1 MAALL
6 RRLTQNPVVL
16 KELRGRM
23 RGRRAFVVLT
33 IYLLLL
39 SGFSLLIYAA
49 ASASADSPVGSGS
62 TNAIGKSV
70 FTGIVAVELFLACFV
85 TPAFTAAGI
94 SGERERQTFD
104 LLRTTLLKAPALV
117 GGKVLSALAYVLLLI
132 FAAVPLQSMAFL
144 LGGIG
149 PEEVAIS
156 LWLLVV
162 SALAFGMLGIFVS
175 SATNTTLRS
184 SVATYGMLFTIMIG
198 IPVLMLLGL
207 ALLSALYRPLGW
219 GGVASGYGLDAAI
232 TYLSLLLVSLNPILA
247 AALTEQYLI
256 TEHTA
261 LFFTTTSY
269 TGGHTLPMVSPWI
282 PFSIIYLLATILLY
296 VLTVRRV
303 RRVDR

>member
-6 RRLTQNPVVL
+6 RGLTQNPVIL

-33 IYLLLL
+33 VYLLLL
-39 SGFSLLIYAA
+39 SGFSLLVYAA
-49 ASASADSPVGSGS
+49 ASASADSPVGGGS
-62 TNAIGKSV
+62 TNAVGKSV
-70 FTGIVAVELFLACFV
+70 FTGIVAVELFLACFI

-104 LLRTTLLKAPALV
+104 LLRTTLLRAPALI

-162 SALAFGMLGIFVS
+162 SALAFGMLGIYVS
-175 SATNTTLRS
+175 AVAPTTLRA

-207 ALLSALYRPLGW
+207 AVLSALYYAPSAV
-219 GGVASGYGLDAAI
+219 GGLSMDAAI
-232 TYLSLLLVSLNPILA
+232 TYLTLLLVSLNPILA
-247 AALTEQYLI
+247 AALTEEYLI

-261 LFFTTTSY
+261 FFFTTSSY
-269 TGGHTLPMVSPWI
+269 GGHSLPMVSPWI
-282 PFSIIYLLATILLY
+282 PFTIIYLLASVLLY
-296 VLTVRRV
+296 VLAVRRV
-303 RRVDR
+303 RRMDR